1 MRQWFSQKC
10 LPKAFW
16 KENSKCHSSC
26 AQFSDSSGII
36 AVLAEG
42 CVSWIMWNIREI
54 MIFGPFAPSFIN
66 AGQLMMINIIQT
78 FSKIEGDFKQ
88 DHPKRIHVRTDAN
101 VWALKAARCRTAGS
115 QRAAVTKARGKS
127 GSLSLF
133 LLQTLF
139 WPAAIL
145 SSDLQDIWD
154 WALAGKRDAGNFMSN
169 TFDIL
174 W

>member
-1 MRQWFSQKC
+1 
-10 LPKAFW
+10 
-16 KENSKCHSSC
+16 
-26 AQFSDSSGII
+26 
-36 AVLAEG
+36 
-42 CVSWIMWNIREI
+42 MWNIREI

-88 DHPKRIHVRTDAN
+88 DNQKDPCKDRCKCLSVESP
-101 VWALKAARCRTAGS
+101 RCRTAGS

-154 WALAGKRDAGNFMSN
+154 WALAGKRDAGNFISN
-169 TFDIL
+169 TSDIL

>member
-1 MRQWFSQKC
+1 MERFVHNEAMIFSKDFT
-10 LPKAFW
+10 KFFFW

-78 FSKIEGDFKQ
+78 FSMIEGDFKQ
-88 DHPKRIHVRTDAN
+88 DHPKNPCKDWCKCLSVESRSLSDSRVSKGCCNKGSREIRIPLSISPSN
-101 VWALKAARCRTAGS
+101 PLL
-115 QRAAVTKARGKS
+115 ARGH
-127 GSLSLF
+127 
-133 LLQTLF
+133 
-139 WPAAIL
+139 IE
-145 SSDLQDIWD
+145 
-154 WALAGKRDAGNFMSN
+154 
-169 TFDIL
+169 L
-174 W
+174 WFARHLGLGTGREERRRQFYE